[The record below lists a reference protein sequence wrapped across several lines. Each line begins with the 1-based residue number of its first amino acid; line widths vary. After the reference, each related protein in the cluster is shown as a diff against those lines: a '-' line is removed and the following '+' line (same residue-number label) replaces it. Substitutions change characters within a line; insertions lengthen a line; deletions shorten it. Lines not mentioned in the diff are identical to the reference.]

1 MFISETPI
9 FAQRICQGSVV
20 CVSCVPTSCVHI
32 WFVSCPCFMSLS
44 VKYELILVQP
54 CLSNYLWFTCVF
66 IVLSV
71 QFDFVWSTCDF
82 PVYPVSLSCLD
93 VLIKYYYLSLRP
105 RLRVPVP
112 PSCVHRDRRPDQNR
126 KRRPFTSFCF
136 RFQKSFVLFQSV
148 CLCLSRG
155 KEVAARN
162 PAIAHCKLAW
172 EFGGIA
178 ASPLAASPH
187 ARRSREISAA
197 GGGSPKPT
205 GWLPSSQV
213 ALPQARHSREITPP
227 DRRWLNARRIA
238 ADSKPAGSPLTHA
251 HRIAADSCPPDRRWL
266 KPTGSALT
274 HARWP
279 PLSIA
284 PWIESTRHGQ
294 ECRVSVLLCPQEHFN
309 HHVGLV
315 HGDSSG
321 AGGSSCCGH
330 GGHSSRLP
338 PCRGGGSGCWGT
350 LWGPLMSCHAQ
361 RKPQLPSQPR
371 RASGSCGLSCPV
383 CLALEG
389 VPVVFC
395 TVMLCLA
402 PEGSWYPLT
411 SPGKFWGG
419 YKSSG
424 CRGRAERTEA
434 KAPEDHLPWPPE
446 LPAPPWPPELP
457 APPWPPELPA
467 PPWPPELPAPP
478 WPPYCLFRSG
488 GPRPVFLS
496 VSVLRGLQSA
506 HPPSPMELLRL
517 GTSLSG
523 GGSYVRVLS
532 CVCHVFP
539 PLVSIYGL
547 FPVLVS
553 CHY

>member
-32 WFVSCPCFMSLS
+32 WFVSCTCFMSLS

-155 KEVAARN
+155 KEVGARN
-162 PAIAHCKLAW
+162 PAIAHCKSAW

-227 DRRWLNARRIA
+227 DRRWLNARRPAADSMPAGPPLTQSPPDRRWLKARRIA
-238 ADSKPAGSPLTHA
+238 ADSCPSDRRWLMPTGSPLTHA
-251 HRIAADSCPPDRRWL
+251 RRIAADSCPPDHRWL

-321 AGGSSCCGH
+321 EGGSSCCGH

-350 LWGPLMSCHAQ
+350 LWGPWCHVM
-361 RKPQLPSQPR
+361 PR
-371 RASGSCGLSCPV
+371 GSLSFQASPGGLLVPVGCPVLSVWPWRAFLSC
-383 CLALEG
+383 
-389 VPVVFC
+389 F
-395 TVMLCLA
+395 
-402 PEGSWYPLT
+402 
-411 SPGKFWGG
+411 
-419 YKSSG
+419 
-424 CRGRAERTEA
+424 
-434 KAPEDHLPWPPE
+434 
-446 LPAPPWPPELP
+446 
-457 APPWPPELPA
+457 
-467 PPWPPELPAPP
+467 
-478 WPPYCLFRSG
+478 
-488 GPRPVFLS
+488 
-496 VSVLRGLQSA
+496 
-506 HPPSPMELLRL
+506 
-517 GTSLSG
+517 
-523 GGSYVRVLS
+523 VLS
-532 CVCHVFP
+532 CCV
-539 PLVSIYGL
+539 
-547 FPVLVS
+547 
-553 CHY
+553 